1 MLSTKASG
9 RTISAMVEEKLL
21 ILMAKSTRVI
31 LKITRKKVSERKLSS
46 MSYPNN
52 KMYKGGFKNNKPH
65 GKGTLYQP
73 DGTIVN
79 GVWDMGIIITNS

>member
-1 MLSTKASG
+1 M
-9 RTISAMVEEKLL
+9 E
-21 ILMAKSTRVI
+21 KSTRAI
-31 LKITRKKVSERKLSS
+31 SKIIRKTGLEREFIRLT
-46 MSYPNN
+46 YPSN

-73 DGTIVN
+73 DGTIIN